1 MPYSKPCT
9 WGAGVDF
16 SSSAVGGQQAVLQFT
31 KLNIQIINSDFTNLQ
46 GTPYLLVFNS
56 SQVEFVNT
64 KFTGNTG
71 ACLTGHA

>member
-1 MPYSKPCT
+1 M
-9 WGAGVDF
+9 
-16 SSSAVGGQQAVLQFT
+16 LQFT
-31 KLNIQIINSDFTNLQ
+31 NLNIQIINSVFSNLQ

-71 ACLTGHA
+71 ACMTGHWECEVGGYYNGLRPPHMR